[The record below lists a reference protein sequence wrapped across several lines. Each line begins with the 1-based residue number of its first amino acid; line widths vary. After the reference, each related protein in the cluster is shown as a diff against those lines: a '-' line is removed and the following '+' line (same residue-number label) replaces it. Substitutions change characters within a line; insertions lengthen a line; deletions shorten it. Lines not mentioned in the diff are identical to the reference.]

1 MLAPTKG
8 SIDEFLNGRNSP
20 SARWILPK
28 LSQQCLKQHLF
39 FPSVHKML
47 LQHSTNG
54 KFRSL
59 NSLVRRSL
67 NISKPTEFRKEHV
80 LEGEQLRLMISV
92 PRSKIVNRATARKT
106 MGWILIPG
114 LPLFAGT
121 LNKNLRTFQMLT
133 PST

>member
-1 MLAPTKG
+1 
-8 SIDEFLNGRNSP
+8 
-20 SARWILPK
+20 
-28 LSQQCLKQHLF
+28 
-39 FPSVHKML
+39 ML

-59 NSLVRRSL
+59 SSLVRRSL

-92 PRSKIVNRATARKT
+92 PRSKIANRATAQKT

-114 LPLFAGT
+114 LPVCWDLKQE
-121 LNKNLRTFQMLT
+121 LKDLLDVSSKHISNY
-133 PST
+133 